1 MIISKS
7 IQRRVLIQMG
17 KVIDFPIRDLS
28 IEGET
33 SVEDIIKAI
42 RNEYS
47 ETEVEVIKQELE
59 VEDDET
65 TN

>member
-1 MIISKS
+1 
-7 IQRRVLIQMG
+7 MG
-17 KVIDFPIRDLS
+17 KVIDFPIKDLS

-33 SVEDIIKAI
+33 SIEDIIKAI